1 MEIYTFHNT
10 TFVRSLCSL
19 TQFVKDKENLKD
31 DDCKRQKFLKLSQ
44 LSFAIAAK
52 HFYESVKSA
61 FYTFAL
67 NQKNILC
74 SRNLWFRLEHLASVL

>member
-67 NQKNILC
+67 NQKIFFAQGISGFGWNI
-74 SRNLWFRLEHLASVL
+74 